1 MCVFFSQN
9 ENKCLNLRSVPLKSD
24 VAGAIVPTEFQ
35 AYHRLDLRFSRKRT
49 LWGLP
54 VTAFTEIWNVYN
66 SPNKTRFS
74 FADKL
79 IEEFEAAE
87 LEDDWDEFPFDLES
101 PEYKSFVRFPF
112 NISAGLI
119 YEF

>member
-1 MCVFFSQN
+1 MHPV
-9 ENKCLNLRSVPLKSD
+9 LSD

-35 AYHRLDLRFSRKRT
+35 AYHRLYLRFSRKRT

-66 SPNKTRFS
+66 SPNKTKFS

-79 IEEFEAAE
+79 VAEFKAAE
-87 LEDDWDEFPFDLES
+87 LEGDLDEFPFDLES
-101 PEYKSFVRFPF
+101 PEYRSLVRFPF
-112 NISAGLI
+112 NISAGLV